1 MAKAQHLSQQQ
12 VGLKYGFRS
21 GLEELVANQLQ
32 KAGIDPKF
40 ESIKLPFIEHKERKY
55 TPDFPCGLPIKNL
68 LKGIIIETKGR
79 FLTADRMKMLEVKR
93 QYPNIDFRFIFS
105 NSKARIS
112 KVSKTTYAKW
122 CENNGFKYAD
132 KIVPDTWIKEIK
144 QIQNE

>member
-1 MAKAQHLSQQQ
+1 MAKAKHLTQKQ

-21 GLEELVANQLQ
+21 GLEEIVANQLQ

-40 ESIKLPFIEHKERKY
+40 ESIKLPFVEHKNRKY
-55 TPDFPCGLPIKNL
+55 CPDFPVTDT
-68 LKGIIIETKGR
+68 IIIETKGR
-79 FLTADRMKMLEVKR
+79 FLTADRMKMLEVKK

-132 KIVPDTWIKEIK
+132 KLVPSEWIKEIL
-144 QIQNE
+144 NETNNQ

>member
-1 MAKAQHLSQQQ
+1 MAKAKHLTQAQ
-12 VGLKYGFRS
+12 VGKLYGFRS
-21 GLEELVANQLQ
+21 GLEETVAKQLQ
-32 KAGIDPKF
+32 DNGIDPKF
-40 ESIKLPFIEHKERKY
+40 ETVKLPFVEHKNRTY
-55 TPDFPCGLPIKNL
+55 TPDFPVGVMKEKRPD
-68 LKGIIIETKGR
+68 GIISGIVIETKGR

-132 KIVPDTWIKEIK
+132 KLVPQEWIKEIK
-144 QIQNE
+144 K

>member
-1 MAKAQHLSQQQ
+1 MAKAQHLTQKQ

-21 GLEELVANQLQ
+21 GLEEIIANQLQ

-40 ESIKLPFIEHKERKY
+40 ESIKLPFVEHKNRNY
-55 TPDFPCGLPIKNL
+55 TPDFPCGLAITSP
-68 LKGIIIETKGR
+68 LKGIVIETKGR

-132 KIVPDTWIKEIK
+132 KKVPLEWIKEIK
-144 QIQNE
+144 QCL